1 VVRPALEVADIF
13 RDFGPAWRVTNAG
26 HVSLGQ
32 LKVMSAIE
40 RCRTAA
46 LGGHVARCENE
57 NCGYTRIAYNSCRNR
72 HCNKC
77 QAAAA
82 KQWLAERQAEL
93 LPVPYFHVVFT
104 MPAAIADL
112 AYQNK
117 AVIYDLLFKASSETV
132 LAIAADPKHLGA
144 RIGITAVLH
153 TWGSTM
159 MHHPHVHMIVPGGGI
174 SLDGSRWVSR
184 RPRRF
189 LPVRVFS
196 KLFRGL
202 MLAKLLAAHKA
213 GQLQFFNQYA
223 HLAEPKPFARYLAP
237 LRRRKWYVYSKRPFG
252 GPEAVLAYLSRYTHR
267 VAISNRRLIALDE
280 NGVTFNYKDY
290 RADGQAR
297 HKVMTLAT
305 NEFIRR
311 FLSHVLPKGF
321 HRIRYY
327 GLLAKSS
334 CAENLARARQLLA
347 VPKPQDKPDNSR
359 GTDEAATSS
368 HPCPCCGGRMLI
380 IETFAPGCQPHHRP
394 SATPVVIRI
403 DTS

>member
-1 VVRPALEVADIF
+1 IF
-13 RDFGPAWRVTNAG
+13 RDFGPAWRQTNAG

-32 LKVMSAIE
+32 LKVMRAIE

-104 MPAAIADL
+104 LPAAIADL

-159 MHHPHVHMIVPGGGI
+159 IHHPHVHMIVPGGGI
-174 SLDGSRWVSR
+174 SLDGSRWLSC
-184 RPRRF
+184 RPRFF
-189 LPVRVFS
+189 LPVPVFS

-202 MLAKLLAAHKA
+202 MLGKLRAPHKA
-213 GQLQFFNQYA
+213 GQLKFFGQHA
-223 HLAEPKPFARYLAP
+223 HLAERKAFAAYLAP
-237 LRRRKWYVYSKRPFG
+237 LRRRKWYLYSKPPCG

-267 VAISNRRLIALDE
+267 VAISNRRLIAFDH

-297 HKVMTLAT
+297 YKVMTLAT

-347 VPKPQDKPDNSR
+347 VPKPQDKPDNSH
-359 GTDEAATSS
+359 GTEEAATSQ
-368 HPCPCCGGRMLI
+368 HPCPCCGVRVRTIDAFL
-380 IETFAPGCQPHHRP
+380 PGGQSLHRP
-394 SATPVVIRI
+394 SATA
-403 DTS
+403 

>member
-1 VVRPALEVADIF
+1 MVRPALEVADIF
-13 RDFGPAWRVTNAG
+13 RDFGPAWRQTNAG

-46 LGGHVARCENE
+46 LGGHVSRCENE
-57 NCGYTRIAYNSCRNR
+57 NCGYTRISYNSCRNR

-174 SLDGSRWVSR
+174 SLDGSRWVSC
-184 RPRRF
+184 RPRCF

-202 MLAKLLAAHKA
+202 MLAKLFAAHKA

-223 HLAEPKPFARYLAP
+223 HLAEPKAFARYLAP

-267 VAISNRRLIALDE
+267 VAISNRRLIALDQ

-347 VPKPQDKPDNSR
+347 VPKPQGKPDNSG

-368 HPCPCCGGRMLI
+368 LPCPCCGGRMRI
-380 IETFAPGCQPHHRP
+380 IEAFAPGCEPQHRP
-394 SATPVVIRI
+394 SATAVAIRI

>member
-1 VVRPALEVADIF
+1 VARPALEVADIF
-13 RDFGPAWRVTNAG
+13 RDFGPAWRQTNAG

-46 LGGHVARCENE
+46 LGGHVSRCENE
-57 NCGYTRIAYNSCRNR
+57 NCGYTRISYNSCRNR

-174 SLDGSRWVSR
+174 SLDGSRWVVPS
-184 RPRRF
+184 PP
-189 LPVRVFS
+189 LPAGAGILQVVSWAAAEGVR
-196 KLFRGL
+196 
-202 MLAKLLAAHKA
+202 
-213 GQLQFFNQYA
+213 
-223 HLAEPKPFARYLAP
+223 
-237 LRRRKWYVYSKRPFG
+237 
-252 GPEAVLAYLSRYTHR
+252 
-267 VAISNRRLIALDE
+267 
-280 NGVTFNYKDY
+280 KD
-290 RADGQAR
+290 
-297 HKVMTLAT
+297 V
-305 NEFIRR
+305 
-311 FLSHVLPKGF
+311 
-321 HRIRYY
+321 
-327 GLLAKSS
+327 
-334 CAENLARARQLLA
+334 
-347 VPKPQDKPDNSR
+347 
-359 GTDEAATSS
+359 
-368 HPCPCCGGRMLI
+368 
-380 IETFAPGCQPHHRP
+380 
-394 SATPVVIRI
+394 
-403 DTS
+403 